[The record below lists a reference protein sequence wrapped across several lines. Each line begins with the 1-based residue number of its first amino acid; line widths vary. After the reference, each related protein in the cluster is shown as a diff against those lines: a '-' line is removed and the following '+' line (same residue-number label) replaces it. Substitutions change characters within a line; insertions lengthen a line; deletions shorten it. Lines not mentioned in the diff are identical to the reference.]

1 MEKPL
6 VLYGIGDLAVQVFR
20 HFENEQSHRIAAF
33 TADAP
38 YIRSDLLLGRPVVAF
53 ETVHRHHPP
62 ERFDMLVCIG
72 YKRMRDRKILFEK
85 AKQKGY
91 RLVNVLAPGAT
102 VSPDAV
108 FGANNMIFA
117 GVVIDVCVSLGD
129 NNIVRPHTYIGHNV
143 RIGSHNYLAPGC
155 AVAGHGVIGDL
166 CYLGIRSTVIDHVVL
181 ENETLIGAGALVL
194 KNTEPASTYLGHPAR
209 KTSEHPETGISM
221 KGSSDGG

>member
-1 MEKPL
+1 
-6 VLYGIGDLAVQVFR
+6 
-20 HFENEQSHRIAAF
+20 
-33 TADAP
+33 
-38 YIRSDLLLGRPVVAF
+38 
-53 ETVHRHHPP
+53 
-62 ERFDMLVCIG
+62 
-72 YKRMRDRKILFEK
+72 
-85 AKQKGY
+85 
-91 RLVNVLAPGAT
+91 
-102 VSPDAV
+102 
-108 FGANNMIFA
+108 MIFA